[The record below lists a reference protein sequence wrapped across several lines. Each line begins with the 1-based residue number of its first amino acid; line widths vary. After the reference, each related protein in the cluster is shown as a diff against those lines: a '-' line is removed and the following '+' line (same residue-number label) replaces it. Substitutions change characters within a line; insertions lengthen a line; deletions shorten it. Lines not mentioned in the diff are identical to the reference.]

1 MKAILTILILFI
13 GLSAIGQ
20 NQDTLPIRTD
30 YHFIK
35 GGAWGYDKTG
45 MRIPADTVKPNKEVW
60 RTSTEW
66 LILKYAD
73 ECFNDS
79 TFVHT
84 HTAKWNDGC
93 YAQSGNMADGYYF
106 ELVCEDKNHFEWTRK
121 KPTFEGFIEWLK
133 QRE

>member
-20 NQDTLPIRTD
+20 NQDTLPIRTA
-30 YHFIK
+30 YPSIK
-35 GGAWGYDKTG
+35 GGAWAYDKIG
-45 MRIPADTVKPNKEVW
+45 MRIPTDTVKPNKEVW
-60 RTSTEW
+60 HTSTEW
-66 LILKYAD
+66 LMLKYAD

-79 TFVHT
+79 TLTHT
-84 HTAKWNDGC
+84 HNAQWNDLC
-93 YAQSGNMADGYYF
+93 FVQAGNMADGYYF
-106 ELVCEDKNHFEWTRK
+106 ELVCEDKNHFEWIHK